1 MSPGG
6 QICSRKDSNLGHLM
20 VVLEYVKEGIDFKL
34 LTIFFRNFTGFPTDK
49 ISHMGVIKP

>member
-34 LTIFFRNFTGFPTDK
+34 LTRNFTGFPTDK

>member
-34 LTIFFRNFTGFPTDK
+34 LTIFLEILQIFLL
-49 ISHMGVIKP
+49 IKSPIWE